1 MRSEGERRGGVCA
14 REKGRRRSMA
24 SVYAE
29 SRAERAEKESREGE
43 LKPHAFWK
51 MVYGKIFRKPFSSIY
66 KAILRSKTNIFRLTS
81 ILRRNK
87 SLQMLKTFYGK
98 RFQSK
103 QTEPKWKRDV

>member
-14 REKGRRRSMA
+14 REKGRRRSVV

-29 SRAERAEKESREGE
+29 SRESREGE

-66 KAILRSKTNIFRLTS
+66 KVILWSKTNIFRLTS

-87 SLQMLKTFYGK
+87 RLQILKIFYEK

-103 QTEPKWKRDV
+103 QTEPY